1 MEVYTSL
8 RCYDYVLANPRKN
21 CETDQEL
28 PALEED
34 ENPGEFP
41 ILQEENQKAKAWRD
55 KVEDRVQAVPSVGKS

>member
-8 RCYDYVLANPRKN
+8 RCYEYVLANPRKN
-21 CETDQEL
+21 CQADQEL

-34 ENPGEFP
+34 ENPGKFP

-55 KVEDRVQAVPSVGKS
+55 KVEDRVQAVSSVGKF